1 MLVGWSCLKKTLP
14 VLLLLLPFIDS
25 SAEARDLGL
34 ACIYVWRLMMKN
46 EEGRC
51 VLYASE
57 PRVLEL
63 INRMASSFSSSS
75 FKERK
80 ANKGRRHSFSVVFF
94 FPVQDGQVQTVEAVS
109 GRGLTIQCHL
119 PDGVEDIRWERWAT
133 YHGAGLDAT
142 GSLSSIPPTERL
154 LRRRRRRH
162 RLVGEST
169 GGSAAL
175 RFASI
180 TERDEGLYRCAASI
194 VSAIHPT
201 TTRSTTVAAE
211 AASDASDEF
220 DSRNDT
226 EPSFVLTSEQ
236 VASSDVTVVS
246 PVNVARQQQ
255 VTTVYGS
262 FIFVR
267 VQGRDT
273 FLFHLFIYLYI
284 YCLLFALFF

>member
-1 MLVGWSCLKKTLP
+1 M
-14 VLLLLLPFIDS
+14 
-25 SAEARDLGL
+25 
-34 ACIYVWRLMMKN
+34 
-46 EEGRC
+46 
-51 VLYASE
+51 LYASE

-80 ANKGRRHSFSVVFF
+80 ANKGRRHSFSVGFF

-201 TTRSTTVAAE
+201 TTRSTTVAAAE

-284 YCLLFALFF
+284 YFLLFALFF